1 MDLGKWT
8 DAIDEDQHEEVLEAA
23 KEAAGLG
30 KETYSKIV
38 MEAANGLAV
47 TDEFWYLAQTL
58 IMGNIAFGAQAKI
71 KMRESGYI
79 FEFRVLTE
87 DDE

>member
-1 MDLGKWT
+1 MELGKWQQV
-8 DAIDEDQHEEVLEAA
+8 IEEDQHEEVLVAA
-23 KEAAGLG
+23 QEAAGLG

-38 MEAANGLAV
+38 MEGAEALGV

-58 IMGNIAFGAQAKI
+58 IMGNIAFGAEAKI
-71 KMRESGYI
+71 KMRESGYV